1 MAQRFDD
8 TPMDQDALDETV
20 ADVVLEESLDRV
32 DTQPTSKTPKP
43 QTHESPDGVEFDPEA
58 HYSNIRNKQS
68 VRKVVT
74 SDGGQVVVSAILAA
88 TGIAVGIYAAF
99 IQTRFWLIT
108 AGVICPATLIYAFMR
123 WRLWLGQAPY
133 LYRLLT
139 SLGED
144 ADHLLD
150 RHREKMV
157 AKGRLPSDE
166 DLPEPER

>member
-20 ADVVLEESLDRV
+20 ADVQLEESLDRV
-32 DTQPTSKTPKP
+32 DTQPADNAPRA
-43 QTHESPDGVEFDPEA
+43 QNIESPDGIEYDPEA
-58 HYSNIRNKQS
+58 HYTNIRNKQT

-74 SDGGQVVVSAILAA
+74 SDGGQFVVAVALAA
-88 TGIAVGIYAAF
+88 IGLAVGIYAGF

-108 AGVICPATLIYAFMR
+108 AGIVCPVTLIYAFAR

-144 ADHLLD
+144 ADDLLAQ
-150 RHREKMV
+150 HRQKMI
-157 AKGRLPSDE
+157 AKGRLPSDD